1 MDFLLH
7 RQKFRG
13 HILKMPQGLQEIM
26 ADISREVL
34 RRQPQDVCIYKF
46 IADYLNSML
55 QTREETFGM
64 ILFFYPL

>member
-13 HILKMPQGLQEIM
+13 HVMKMPQGLQEIM

-34 RRQPQDVCIYKF
+34 RRQPVDICTYKF
-46 IADYLNSML
+46 IADYLNAML
-55 QTREETFGM
+55 KCREEAFGM
-64 ILFFYPL
+64 IFNFFKT